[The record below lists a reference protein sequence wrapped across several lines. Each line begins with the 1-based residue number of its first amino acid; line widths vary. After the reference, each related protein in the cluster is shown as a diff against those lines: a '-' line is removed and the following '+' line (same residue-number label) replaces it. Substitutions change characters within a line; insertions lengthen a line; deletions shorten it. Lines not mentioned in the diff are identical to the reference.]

1 MSHLIFH
8 SRDEDGGFSVNTFS
22 TLFNTSWVKIPQYSC
37 FSAHIFICPF
47 WVMQPKCQ
55 PDGNSK
61 NYDHLWLATK
71 MPAGQR
77 SAPEERMT
85 PITLL
90 LLCLT
95 SGLSRGRPGP
105 QNQAPEVSPSKGE
118 WPLLLCFCFAWS
130 LTSPEVTLTPK
141 IGLYSV
147 WPLASPEVALVLK
160 IRLLR

>member
-1 MSHLIFH
+1 
-8 SRDEDGGFSVNTFS
+8 
-22 TLFNTSWVKIPQYSC
+22 
-37 FSAHIFICPF
+37 
-47 WVMQPKCQ
+47 MQPKCQ
-55 PDGNSK
+55 PAGNSK

-85 PITLL
+85 PIALL

-95 SGLSRGRPGP
+95 SGPSRGHPGP

-118 WPLLLCFCFAWS
+118 WPLLLCFCFAWP
-130 LTSPEVTLTPK
+130 LTSLEVTLTPK

-147 WPLASPEVALVLK
+147 WPLASPEVILALNSGSWGKPPYMSMTPITLLLLCFALASPEVTLVL
-160 IRLLR
+160 